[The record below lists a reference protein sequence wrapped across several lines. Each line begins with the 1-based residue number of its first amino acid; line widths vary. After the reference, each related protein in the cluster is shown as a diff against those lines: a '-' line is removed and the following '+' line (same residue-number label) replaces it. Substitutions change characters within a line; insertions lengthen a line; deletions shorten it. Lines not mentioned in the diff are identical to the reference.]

1 VNEYRSVLERGGS
14 NFAPLDLE
22 LESILRR
29 RDRKRRN
36 QRIAAGVVGI
46 AVFVVAIWIV
56 TSVGSLDRSETSV
69 VPGGDV
75 SGPTVDPFSG
85 FNGLPPEGASTS
97 EPLLGELVMTDSGT
111 HPRFS
116 VNVYADGRLIWFRQ
130 DQGEYPNAWIEQR
143 LTPAGVHLLVSGVL
157 PLGVQF
163 EDPGEQLPAYV
174 WEDPELRPYVPSRY
188 AVLPSRDIGR
198 FLPAAAL
205 DLIAGTERAVQAIRR
220 TGESHGWIAQR
231 FGAVVGAPDG
241 VGEGLIFQ
249 VTVEDA
255 RSIAQILSN
264 AGFVGGETGPLGTV
278 WFSARGAST
287 GHGLLQFVP
296 VLPDGTFVAC
306 FATRACAG
314 EDLT

>member
-1 VNEYRSVLERGGS
+1 MIDQRSVERAAEQFRLPEGS
-14 NFAPLDLE
+14 FERLV
-22 LESILRR
+22 RR

-46 AVFVVAIWIV
+46 AVFVAAVWIV
-56 TSVGSLDRSETSV
+56 TNGWSLDRSQTSV

-75 SGPTVDPFSG
+75 TEPAVDPFSG
-85 FNGLPPEGASTS
+85 FNGLPPEGASPS

-111 HPRFS
+111 HPRFF

-143 LTPAGVHLLVSGVL
+143 LTPGGVNLLVFGDV
-157 PLGVQF
+157 PLGGQF
-163 EDPGEQLPAYV
+163 EDPGEQLPAYA
-174 WEDPELRPYVPSRY
+174 WEDREPRPYVPSRY
-188 AVLPSRDIGR
+188 AVLPSRNINR
-198 FLPAAAL
+198 FLPAAAR
-205 DLIAGTERAVQAIRR
+205 DLIAGTERPVNAIPRVE
-220 TGESHGWIAQR
+220 ESHGWIAQR
-231 FGAVVGAPDG
+231 FGAVVGALDG
-241 VGEGLIFQ
+241 QGEGLVFQ
-249 VTVEDA
+249 VTIEDA
-255 RSIAQILSN
+255 RSIAEILSN
-264 AGFVGGETGPLGTV
+264 AGFAGPETGPLGTV

-306 FATRACAG
+306 FTTGACAG